1 VTAAGFVDF
10 VIDSRTDVYPGAEQS
25 SSAANFGTLGI
36 TFRARKV
43 TTDVEWQQALEALN
57 CDIRVEE
64 HTPGKEH

>member
-1 VTAAGFVDF
+1 VTAAGFVDL
-10 VIDSRTDVYPGAEQS
+10 RTYVYAGAKQS
-25 SSAANFGTLGI
+25 SSAATFGTLGI
-36 TFRARKV
+36 TFRARKA

>member
-10 VIDSRTDVYPGAEQS
+10 VIDSRTDVYAGAEQS
-25 SSAANFGTLGI
+25 SSAANFGTVGI
-36 TFRARKV
+36 TFGARKA

-57 CDIRVEE
+57 YDIRVEE